1 MIDIF
6 ILISIFVASLIALT
20 KGADLLV
27 DGSADFARFL
37 KISPILVGLT
47 VVAFGT
53 SLPEFVV
60 SFFSAMFGSSDIAV
74 GNVIGSNIANIG
86 LIIGIAA
93 LIAPLTVESKTLS
106 YEFPFMIISSFL
118 FIILANNM
126 YFFKSSVLGMER
138 IDGIILI
145 IMFIIFFVYI
155 YNSIKKR
162 DHKAEE
168 FAETYI
174 HDNPLWKNIGF
185 IIVGIIMLTAGG
197 RLFVYS
203 ASEIALLFGLSEAFI
218 ALTIVS
224 VGTSLPELF
233 TAVVAAYKGHTDIVI
248 GNVVGSNIFNV
259 LFVLG
264 FTSAFVTLDVNP
276 TLLFVDGIIMLVFTL
291 FFVLFATTD
300 MKVTRIEG
308 GILFLCYIGY
318 IAFLIISLFNGSL
331 SLPGIIS

>member
-1 MIDIF
+1 MIDIIFLACIF
-6 ILISIFVASLIALT
+6 IVSLIALT

-60 SFFSAMFGSSDIAV
+60 SFISAMFGSSDIAI

-93 LIAPLTVESKTLS
+93 LIAPLTVESKSLT

-126 YFFKSSVLGMER
+126 YVYRSSLLGMER
-138 IDGIILI
+138 LDGIILI
-145 IMFIIFFVYI
+145 VIFIIFFVYI
-155 YNSIKKR
+155 YRSVKKR

-168 FAETYI
+168 FAEAYK
-174 HDNPLWKNIGF
+174 HENPLWKNIVL
-185 IIVGIIMLTAGG
+185 IIGGIIMLTAGG

-203 ASEIALLFGLSEAFI
+203 ASEIALLFGVSEAFI
-218 ALTIVS
+218 GLTIVS
-224 VGTSLPELF
+224 IGTSLPELF

-264 FTSAFVTLDVNP
+264 FTSTFVTLDVNP
-276 TLLFVDGIIMLVFTL
+276 VLLFVDGIIMLGFTMVFL
-291 FFVLFATTD
+291 LFATTD
-300 MKVTRIEG
+300 MKVNRIEG
-308 GILFLCYIGY
+308 GILFLCYFIY
-318 IAFLIISLFNGSL
+318 IAFLIYGLFNGWAI
-331 SLPGIIS
+331 PGIS